1 MPTLKNYLNVASRHS
16 QMKQQILVGT
26 IVTGM
31 SAALAGL
38 STAALAEQYP
48 DRAVEFIV
56 PWAPGGGSDVLM
68 RLVSNHIEPHLSQP
82 MPVINMPGV
91 SGTTGLA
98 DLADRENNGYTVGQ
112 VHDGFMASHHTG
124 LTQNNWDDYEP
135 IAAITASPQYLTVSA
150 DSEWETFEDFVEY
163 AQENPGE
170 IRFGV
175 TLGGVPHIHGAM
187 IEEAENLSFRYVGF
201 EGTGERI
208 RSLVGGHIDAA
219 MGDIASSLQFV
230 ENDDLRFLAVGHTER
245 MHQTPDVPTFAEL
258 GYEDLNLSILRGL
271 IAPLGTP
278 AERIEIVAAAL
289 KALAAEEEFVTRVN
303 NAGAEV
309 QFMGPEEYREH
320 LANLDATIERL
331 SGNLQQ

>member
-1 MPTLKNYLNVASRHS
+1 MPTPHNPNVASRHP
-16 QMKQQILVGT
+16 LT
-26 IVTGM
+26 LATT
-31 SAALAGL
+31 ALAGL
-38 STAALAEQYP
+38 GLALGGLATTAHADDYP
-48 DRAVEFIV
+48 DSAVEFIV

-68 RLVSNHIEPHLSQP
+68 RLVSNHIEPHLGQP
-82 MPVINMPGV
+82 LPVINMPGV

-98 DLADRENNGYTVGQ
+98 DLAERDNDGYTIGQ
-112 VHDGFMASHHTG
+112 VHDGFMVSHHTG

-150 DSEWETFEDFVEY
+150 DSPWETFEEFVEY
-163 AQENPGE
+163 AQDNPGE

-187 IEEAENLSFRYVGF
+187 IEDAEDLSFRYVGF

-230 ENDDLRFLAVGHTER
+230 ENDDLRFLAVGHSER
-245 MHQTPDVPTFAEL
+245 MAQTPDVPTFAEL
-258 GYEDLNLSILRGL
+258 GYDDLNLSILRGL

-278 AERIEIVAAAL
+278 EDRIEVLAAAVE
-289 KALAAEEEFVTRVN
+289 AMAAEEEFVTRVN

-309 QFMGPEEYREH
+309 QFMGPDEYRDH
-320 LANLDATIERL
+320 LATLDATIERL
-331 SGNLQQ
+331 AGNLQQ

>member
-1 MPTLKNYLNVASRHS
+1 MPTFENYVKVASRHS
-16 QMKQQILVGT
+16 KAKQRVLFGT
-26 IVTGM
+26 IVTGV
-31 SAALAGL
+31 SLAFTGL
-38 STAALAEQYP
+38 STAAFAEQYP

-98 DLADRENNGYTVGQ
+98 DLADRDNDGYSIGQ
-112 VHDGFMASHHTG
+112 VHDGFMAAHHTG

-150 DSEWETFEDFVEY
+150 DSDWETFEDFVEY

-245 MHQTPDVPTFAEL
+245 MRQTPDVPTFSEL
-258 GYEDLNLSILRGL
+258 GYDELNLSILRGL
-271 IAPLGTP
+271 IAPKGTP
-278 AERIEIVAAAL
+278 EERIEIVASAIE
-289 KALAAEEEFVTRVN
+289 ALASEEEFITRVN

-309 QFMGPEEYREH
+309 QFMGTEEYREH

-331 SGNLQQ
+331 AGKLQQ

>member
-1 MPTLKNYLNVASRHS
+1 MPTTNNLNVASR
-16 QMKQQILVGT
+16 QPLAKRLT
-26 IVTGM
+26 LT
-31 SAALAGL
+31 SATLAGL
-38 STAALAEQYP
+38 GLVVGGLATGAHANDYP
-48 DRAVEFIV
+48 DSAVEFIV

-68 RLVSNHIEPHLSQP
+68 RLVSNHIQPHLGQP
-82 MPVINMPGV
+82 LPVINMPGV
-91 SGTTGLA
+91 SGTIGLA
-98 DLADRENNGYTVGQ
+98 DLAERDNDGYTIGQ
-112 VHDGFMASHHTG
+112 VHDGFMVSHHTG
-124 LTQNNWDDYEP
+124 MTQYNWDDYEP

-150 DSEWETFEDFVEY
+150 DSPWETFEEFVEY

-187 IEEAENLSFRYVGF
+187 IEEAEDLSFRYVGF

-219 MGDIASSLQFV
+219 MGDVASSLQFV

-245 MHQTPDVPTFAEL
+245 MTQTPDVPTFAEL

-271 IAPLGTP
+271 IAPKGTSQD
-278 AERIEIVAAAL
+278 RIEVLATAVEAM
-289 KALAAEEEFVTRVN
+289 AAEEEFVTRVN

-309 QFMGPEEYREH
+309 HFMGPDEYREH
-320 LANLDATIERL
+320 LASLDATIERL
-331 SGNLQQ
+331 AGSLQQ